1 MDENGL
7 LTILG
12 IRMLNDIFIENKNEW
27 NLVARKA
34 KYYLKQSYG
43 LEASD
48 IQNFLNKI

>member
-1 MDENGL
+1 MDEKAL

-34 KYYLKQSYG
+34 KYYLK
-43 LEASD
+43 
-48 IQNFLNKI
+48 